1 MIHQPTRFET
11 EAISTYLSQQPDV
24 VVAYLFG
31 SIARDQANPLSDVDI
46 AVLLAPGLSAEES
59 TEHQLRLL
67 VALDDL
73 VEREV
78 QVTILNRASPMLAY
92 QVIRHGILLHE
103 RDTSERVDFVV
114 RTMKSYFDVIPMLDF
129 HSEALLKRI
138 QEVGLGKRTGRSAR
152 TLEAAQRIH
161 DRFNRTA
168 GR

>member
-1 MIHQPTRFET
+1 MRHQPTSFDT

-46 AVLLAPGLSAEES
+46 AVLLEPGLSAEES

-78 QVTILNRASPMLAY
+78 QVTILNRVSPMLA
-92 QVIRHGILLHE
+92 
-103 RDTSERVDFVV
+103 
-114 RTMKSYFDVIPMLDF
+114 
-129 HSEALLKRI
+129 
-138 QEVGLGKRTGRSAR
+138 
-152 TLEAAQRIH
+152 
-161 DRFNRTA
+161 
-168 GR
+168 